1 MSAIGY
7 LKLAGIAAICNLAIG
22 SIVFA
27 ENRVLES
34 TFCLKMDGLNCS
46 VPLTSE
52 RLDLSQ
58 IVSIENGIR
67 RLYFWSKI
75 EVNEDQNIVH
85 VWVKKRGGDRLA
97 KQVHVF
103 KSRNLQDLSPET
115 VNVAY
120 ENLKIKYNTAEPPN
134 SIQGVIL
141 PVRRSAGFRTYS
153 KIRITPGVYIAEI
166 CDIDGNTIAGGEAK
180 TIRVSG
186 LIKSTSR
193 D

>member
-1 MSAIGY
+1 M
-7 LKLAGIAAICNLAIG
+7 
-22 SIVFA
+22 
-27 ENRVLES
+27 LES

-58 IVSIENGIR
+58 IVSIENG
-67 RLYFWSKI
+67 
-75 EVNEDQNIVH
+75 
-85 VWVKKRGGDRLA
+85 
-97 KQVHVF
+97 
-103 KSRNLQDLSPET
+103 
-115 VNVAY
+115 
-120 ENLKIKYNTAEPPN
+120 
-134 SIQGVIL
+134 
-141 PVRRSAGFRTYS
+141 
-153 KIRITPGVYIAEI
+153 IRITPGVYIAEI